1 MAAPIREIGNSV
13 LAEKSVERRAP
24 EERGPSLLM
33 LVVLRTHVL
42 RVRLGYFRPHR
53 NHSRL
58 YALDDRGEARRSGSL
73 GGLCRCFRRWRQ
85 GRGGRHEGGRPL
97 PRGGPLCAKR

>member
-1 MAAPIREIGNSV
+1 M
-13 LAEKSVERRAP
+13 
-24 EERGPSLLM
+24 LM

-73 GGLCRCFRRWRQ
+73 GGLCRCFRRCRQ
-85 GRGGRHEGGRPL
+85 GRAGGNDGACNRRGGRY
-97 PRGGPLCAKR
+97 